1 MAMRGRIGRGPRPHV
16 VASEAIPPTPP
27 VAGPPEK
34 ERPSERDLKEAG
46 EPMMRI
52 ILATVVMIA
61 LLAGPAVAG
70 ASVTLYATDVVN
82 RNLYRIDTDTWE
94 VELVG
99 FHGVPSGFCGLAYDQ
114 NGGRLLGI
122 TRYTTARLYSIDID
136 TASATVIGSLNVGYV
151 FEGGLVFDN
160 ERGLLYGANAI
171 SNMDPHIFTVDSAT
185 GAGSIVGRVGA
196 EPHDFA
202 GLVVGQDGV
211 LYGLD
216 RETNAVW
223 RIDVGDTEGPGTEQI
238 GTGLGAGV
246 ELGPVGGF
254 TADGSGNVYGYAS
267 DSHQIF
273 SVDMET
279 GAATVLHTFDSSVP
293 VFYAIAS
300 GGSAPSAVEETSW
313 TSIKAMFAR

>member
-1 MAMRGRIGRGPRPHV
+1 
-16 VASEAIPPTPP
+16 
-27 VAGPPEK
+27 
-34 ERPSERDLKEAG
+34 
-46 EPMMRI
+46 MMRTI
-52 ILATVVMIA
+52 VATAVAVA
-61 LLAGPAVAG
+61 LLAGVAGAG

-82 RNLYRIDTDTWE
+82 RNLYKINTTTWE

-99 FHGVPSGFCGLAYDQ
+99 FHGVPSGFCGLTYDQ
-114 NGGRLLGI
+114 SRGRLLGI
-122 TRYTTARLYSIDID
+122 TRYTTAKLYSIDLD
-136 TASATVIGSLNVGYV
+136 TASATPIGSLGIGYV

-160 ERGLLYGANAI
+160 ERGVLYGANAV
-171 SNMDPHIFTVDSAT
+171 SNLDPHIFTVDSTT
-185 GAGSIVGRVGA
+185 GAGTIIGRVGD

-202 GLVVGQDGV
+202 GLVFGQDGA

-216 RETNAVW
+216 RETHAVW
-223 RIDVGDTEGPGTEQI
+223 RIDVTDTEGPGTEQL
-238 GTGLGAGV
+238 GVGLGAGI

-254 TADGSGNVYGYAS
+254 TSDDFGNVYGYAS

-293 VFYAIAS
+293 IFYALAY
-300 GGSAPSAVEETSW
+300 GGGAPSAVEETSW